1 MRQPTVSGNG
11 GLQPNDFMKDG
22 TKLTALLFIAICDS
36 SGGLDS
42 TVYEMSLHTKF
53 MGIMPSRNI

>member
-1 MRQPTVSGNG
+1 MVGAT
-11 GLQPNDFMKDG
+11 NDSMKLG